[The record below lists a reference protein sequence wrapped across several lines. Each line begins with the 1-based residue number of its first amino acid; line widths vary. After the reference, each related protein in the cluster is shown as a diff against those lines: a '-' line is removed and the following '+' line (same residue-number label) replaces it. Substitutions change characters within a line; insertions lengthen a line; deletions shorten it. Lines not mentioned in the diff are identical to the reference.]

1 MKKLL
6 LSAIVSVFA
15 LFTAFGQSG
24 DENPAIVKSLF
35 KGLEPTM
42 GVLDVEY
49 KHTDLFGQSLP
60 GFGVNMGVV
69 LGKHWL
75 TGLTF
80 NGAVTSQLTMG
91 EPSVDVVNP
100 RYSYFYAGWN
110 NELILLPNSV
120 VNVSFP
126 LSLGVAGVTFSD
138 RYVQGS
144 LNYSGRIDQD
154 YFFAAEAGVRLSVNL
169 FERMALSGGASYRAV
184 QGVGSAGTDND
195 FTAPFF
201 NLGLRFKFF

>member
-1 MKKLL
+1 MKNLL
-6 LSAIVSVFA
+6 FTAIASIFVF
-15 LFTAFGQSG
+15 LTAFGQSR

-42 GVLDVEY
+42 GIIDVEY

-80 NGAVTSQLTMG
+80 NGSVTSQLTMG

-100 RYSYFYAGWN
+100 RYSYFYAGWH
-110 NELILLPNSV
+110 NEILLFPKSV
-120 VNVSFP
+120 INVSVP

-138 RYVQGS
+138 RYLQGS
-144 LNYSGRIDQD
+144 VNYSGRIDQD
-154 YFFAAEAGVRLSVNL
+154 YFFAAEAGLRLTVNL
-169 FERMALSGGASYRAV
+169 FERVALSGGASYRAV
-184 QGVGSAGTDND
+184 QGVGTAGTDND
-195 FTAPFF
+195 FTAPFL
-201 NLGLRFKFF
+201 NLGLRFNFF